1 VTVPVPITTVPMA
14 VAARMDAPVVVGSG
28 QAQKLAQRELSKPQY
43 HLRQNTTRPLQL
55 PSAGASTP
63 SPPPQHSS
71 SAGHAGMVVLVI
83 LAAVV
88 LVVAVVLLLRWL
100 GRPRTQKADKEK
112 AEKQKTGTTAAQ
124 EVLFGAA
131 RHRRDAELAAGSGDW
146 AEAIR
151 ERFRAVIATLD
162 ERGLLPERPERT
174 ADEAAR
180 DAGTLLPAHAGVL
193 NAAAR
198 AFDDVEYG
206 EYVGTAEGYRLISE
220 VDDVVGD
227 AQPGTLTAAG
237 GAR

>member
-1 VTVPVPITTVPMA
+1 MTVAVPMA
-14 VAARMDAPVVVGSG
+14 ATVHMDAPVVVDSN
-28 QAQKLAQRELSKPQY
+28 QAQRMAQRELAKPQY
-43 HLRQNTTRPLQL
+43 HLHSNTTQPLQL

-63 SPPPQHSS
+63 ASPPQPHHSS
-71 SAGHAGMVVLVI
+71 SAGHAGLIVLVI

-88 LVVAVVLLLRWL
+88 LVVVVVLVLRWL
-100 GRPRTQKADKEK
+100 GRPRTEKEAKQKT
-112 AEKQKTGTTAAQ
+112 EKQKTSGTAAA

-131 RHRRDAELAAGSGDW
+131 RHRRNAELAADAGAW

-180 DAGTLLPAHAGVL
+180 DAGALLPAHAGVL
-193 NAAAR
+193 SAAAR

-206 EYVGTAEGYRLISE
+206 EYVGTAEGYRLISG
-220 VDDVVGD
+220 VDEVVGS

>member
-1 VTVPVPITTVPMA
+1 VTVPVVMTVTA
-14 VAARMDAPVVVGSG
+14 HMDAPVVVNSD
-28 QAQKLAQRELSKPQY
+28 QAQRMAQQELAKPQY
-43 HLRQNTTRPLQL
+43 HVHSGTSQPLQL
-55 PSAGASTP
+55 PSAAVSTP
-63 SPPPQHSS
+63 APQPQTQHSA
-71 SAGHAGMVVLVI
+71 SAGHAGVIVLVVLGAIVLVI
-83 LAAVV
+83 VV
-88 LVVAVVLLLRWL
+88 IVLLRWL
-100 GRPRTQKADKEK
+100 GRPRTEKPAKEK
-112 AEKQKTGTTAAQ
+112 PAKHKTGATAAE

-131 RHRRDAELAAGSGDW
+131 RHRRAAQLAAESGDF

-180 DAGTLLPAHAGVL
+180 DAGALLPAHAGVL

-220 VDDVVGD
+220 VDDLVSG
-227 AQPGTLTAAG
+227 AQPGALAAVG
-237 GAR
+237 GGR

>member
-1 VTVPVPITTVPMA
+1 VRVTIPMA
-14 VAARMDAPVVVGSG
+14 VAVRMDAPVVVGSG
-28 QAQKLAQRELSKPQY
+28 QAQQMAQRELAKPQY
-43 HLRQNTTRPLQL
+43 HLHQNTSQPFQL
-55 PSAGASTP
+55 PSPSAGVS
-63 SPPPQHSS
+63 SPAPQPQPQHSS
-71 SAGHAGMVVLVI
+71 SAGHAGMIVLVI
-83 LAAVV
+83 LAAVL
-88 LVVAVVLLLRWL
+88 LVVVVVLLLRWL
-100 GRPRTQKADKEK
+100 GRPRTEKTVKEK
-112 AEKQKTGTTAAQ
+112 AERQKTGTGAAE

-131 RHRRDAELAAGSGDW
+131 RHRRNAQVAADSGDW

-180 DAGTLLPAHAGVL
+180 DAGALLPAHAGVL

-227 AQPGTLTAAG
+227 AQPGALTAAG

>member
-1 VTVPVPITTVPMA
+1 MTVAVPMTVTVH
-14 VAARMDAPVVVGSG
+14 MDAPVVVNSG
-28 QAQKLAQRELSKPQY
+28 QAQQMAQRELAKPQY
-43 HLRQNTTRPLQL
+43 HLHANTTQPLQL

-63 SPPPQHSS
+63 APPPQPHHSS
-71 SAGHAGMVVLVI
+71 SAGHAGMIVLVI

-88 LVVAVVLLLRWL
+88 LVVVVVLVLRWL
-100 GRPRTQKADKEK
+100 GRPRTEK
-112 AEKQKTGTTAAQ
+112 AAKQKTEKQKTSGTAAGE
-124 EVLFGAA
+124 EVLFSAA
-131 RHRRDAELAAGSGDW
+131 RHRRNAELAAGSGAW

-180 DAGTLLPAHAGVL
+180 DAGALLPAHAGVL
-193 NAAAR
+193 SAAAR
-198 AFDDVEYG
+198 AFDEVEYG

-220 VDDVVGD
+220 VDGVVGK

>member
-1 VTVPVPITTVPMA
+1 VIVTVPMTVA
-14 VAARMDAPVVVGSG
+14 VRMDAPVVVDSG
-28 QAQKLAQRELSKPQY
+28 QAQQMAQRELAKPQY
-43 HLRQNTTRPLQL
+43 HVHQGTAQPFQL
-55 PSAGASTP
+55 PSAGVSASSPATP
-63 SPPPQHSS
+63 PQTQHSS
-71 SAGHAGMVVLVI
+71 SAGHAGVIVLVI
-83 LAAVV
+83 LGAAV
-88 LVVAVVLLLRWL
+88 LVVVVVLLLRWL
-100 GRPRTQKADKEK
+100 GRPRTEKTAKEK
-112 AEKQKTGTTAAQ
+112 TEKQKPGTVAA
-124 EVLFGAA
+124 EEILFGAA
-131 RHRRDAELAAGSGDW
+131 RHRRDAQLAADSGNW

-180 DAGTLLPAHAGVL
+180 DAGALLPAHAGVL

-220 VDDVVGD
+220 VDDVVCS
-227 AQPGTLTAAG
+227 AQPGALTAAG

>member
-1 VTVPVPITTVPMA
+1 MTAAMAMTVTGH
-14 VAARMDAPVVVGSG
+14 MDAPVVVGSG
-28 QAQKLAQRELSKPQY
+28 QAQQMAQRELAKPQY
-43 HLRQNTTRPLQL
+43 HIHQNTSQPLQL
-55 PSAGASTP
+55 PSAGASVSS
-63 SPPPQHSS
+63 SPPQTPPHHSS
-71 SAGHAGMVVLVI
+71 SAGHAGMIVLVI
-83 LAAVV
+83 LAAIVLVVVVV
-88 LVVAVVLLLRWL
+88 LVLRWL
-100 GRPRTQKADKEK
+100 GRPRTQKASKEKK
-112 AEKQKTGTTAAQ
+112 AEKQKTGTAAAE

-131 RHRRDAELAAGSGDW
+131 LHRRNAQRAADAGDW

-151 ERFRAVIATLD
+151 ERFRAVIGTLD

-180 DAGTLLPAHAGVL
+180 DAGALLPAHASVL

-220 VDDVVGD
+220 VDDVVGT
-227 AQPGTLTAAG
+227 AQPGALTATG